1 MMLHN
6 RGLWSSL
13 LPEFEKMLRKRKNA
27 STPTKS
33 KKRVSCAH
41 EMNEIPRL
49 QSLLFSGVRGKKW
62 DSRKFEV
69 ASSPSNAAVSTLR
82 RHDPISSES
91 KWDDQVVFV
100 ALLCSKELRLVTAL
114 LPEKSY
120 TPRPELSRNSTGLR
134 PNGALGSWL

>member
-1 MMLHN
+1 VASGVAEEEPAQDAASITMAPRRILAGSVIRLMSFYTFLREPLAMMLHN

-49 QSLLFSGVRGKKW
+49 QSLLFSGVRGRGF
-62 DSRKFEV
+62 SPKFG
-69 ASSPSNAAVSTLR
+69 
-82 RHDPISSES
+82 
-91 KWDDQVVFV
+91 F
-100 ALLCSKELRLVTAL
+100 
-114 LPEKSY
+114 
-120 TPRPELSRNSTGLR
+120 
-134 PNGALGSWL
+134 GA